1 MGEIEVLNSNGDVVY
16 RSIGVDNKNKT
27 VYNRLLKVLEFTEE
41 AVNQY
46 GSLYDGHFVAETP
59 IGRYFIDKTKDGNYE
74 SYSDIEDIGSDKTLS
89 EAKSRIMRHHEQII
103 DKCYGQTNEA

>member
-74 SYSDIEDIGSDKTLS
+74 SYSDIEDIGSDKTLAMA
-89 EAKSRIMRHHEQII
+89 EERVNKHHKKII
-103 DKCYGQTNEA
+103 LNCLI